1 MRAVVVVPTIR
12 ENCIRDF
19 LSAWQEELRGVPICL
34 IEDNPERTFRIEGS
48 NIQHLS
54 WQDIDATLGE
64 RSWIIPRRTDCVR
77 SFGYFLAATD
87 RPDMI
92 VTLDDDCYPDPEAP
106 GFLARHWNHL
116 NGTAGDTAEAWVS
129 SVGGVVPRGVPYF
142 ATQRTAPVILNHG
155 LWKGVPDYDA
165 ATQLVCERRGGGIE
179 IKQQTIPRGSYF
191 PMCGMNLAW
200 KPEATPGLYF
210 LLMGR
215 NYEYDRFGD
224 IWAGVLFKKI
234 ADHLGYAVTSGDP
247 TIIHQRASNP
257 FANLRKEA
265 PGLEINER
273 FWQAVDAVRLT
284 GTDVRACYEEIARGL
299 ELEGDYF
306 AKLKEAML
314 AWADLF
320 PGLSVAR
327 PEAPA
332 LVAAA

>member
-12 ENCIRDF
+12 EECIRDF
-19 LSAWQEELRGVPICL
+19 LAAWQDELRGVPICL
-34 IEDNPERTFRIEGS
+34 IEDNPERSFRVAGD
-48 NIQHLS
+48 NIVHLS
-54 WQDIDATLGE
+54 WKEIDAELGP

-77 SFGYFLAATD
+77 SFGYWLAATD
-87 RPDMI
+87 EPDMI

-106 GFLARHWNHL
+106 RFLDRHWSHL
-116 NGTAGDTAEAWVS
+116 NNTAGDEAEAWVS
-129 SVGGVVPRGVPYF
+129 SVDGVVPRGVPYF
-142 ATQRTAPVILNHG
+142 SRGRKAPVLLNHG

-165 ATQLVCERRGGGIE
+165 ATQLVCQRRGGGIE

-200 KPEATPGLYF
+200 RPEATPALYF

-215 NYEYDRFGD
+215 DYAYDRFGD

-265 PGLEINER
+265 PALEVNEM
-273 FWQAVDAVRLT
+273 FWQAVDAVQLT
-284 GTDVRACYEEIARGL
+284 ATDVRGCYRQLAEGL
-299 ELEGDYF
+299 ALEGEYF
-306 AKLKEAML
+306 ARLKEAMQE
-314 AWADLF
+314 WCGLF
-320 PGLSVAR
+320 EGRRLQSIS
-327 PEAPA
+327 
-332 LVAAA
+332 LGVAA